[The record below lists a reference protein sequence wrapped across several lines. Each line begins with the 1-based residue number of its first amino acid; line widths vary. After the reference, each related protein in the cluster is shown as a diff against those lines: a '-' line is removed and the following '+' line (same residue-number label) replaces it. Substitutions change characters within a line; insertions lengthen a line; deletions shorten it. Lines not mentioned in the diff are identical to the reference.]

1 MKKFISWMLLA
12 ASVAAFAADATRSS
26 RDTFE
31 PRGLHLAARV
41 SLSTVRRAASRR

>member
-26 RDTFE
+26 RVDFTSQPE
-31 PRGLHLAARV
+31 GASVIVDGSTRGVTPL
-41 SLSTVRRAASRR
+41 T